1 MWQVATIIVHGGT
14 CLWFVDYS
22 NEQIQLK
29 SWNAI
34 NHQHWV
40 IHYLSDSTFL
50 LFYFAR
56 LSKLVIGLIAA
67 TAETETLHISLI
79 INHKSWWFWLTFQ
92 SYYHCLLLSSFAIFM
107 FHLLYGSCCLNLNW
121 QSALKLDSKMH
132 ANWSEATN
140 GRLGVGDVHAD
151 AVVGVST
158 DDDRTVLQV
167 ERKVGDVDVARGF
180 EDAARFPVQF
190 TVISQHDTNTFEVWN
205 QFFCAVINIQ
215 PSKRND

>member
-1 MWQVATIIVHGGT
+1 
-14 CLWFVDYS
+14 
-22 NEQIQLK
+22 
-29 SWNAI
+29 
-34 NHQHWV
+34 
-40 IHYLSDSTFL
+40 
-50 LFYFAR
+50 
-56 LSKLVIGLIAA
+56 
-67 TAETETLHISLI
+67 
-79 INHKSWWFWLTFQ
+79 
-92 SYYHCLLLSSFAIFM
+92 
-107 FHLLYGSCCLNLNW
+107 
-121 QSALKLDSKMH
+121 MH